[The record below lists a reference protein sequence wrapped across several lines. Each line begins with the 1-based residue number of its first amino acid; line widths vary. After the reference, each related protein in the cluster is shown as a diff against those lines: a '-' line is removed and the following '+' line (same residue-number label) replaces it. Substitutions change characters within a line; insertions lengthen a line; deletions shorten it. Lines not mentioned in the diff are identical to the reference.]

1 MNITLFFS
9 YGISLRDWYDKG
21 LLQREIVL
29 YRELSKYHNI
39 SFLTYGDESDY
50 EYKQLIGN
58 IKLFPIYSIIKKPK
72 NRVFQLFQTALIP
85 RQLTHLLKHTDLL
98 KTNQMWGGWVA
109 VIAKIIY
116 KKPLIVRCGYEQ
128 YDFAIKAGK
137 SLYYRIFIY
146 FTSMLTYR
154 LANRIHVAT
163 EEDKQFVI
171 DNFLASASKVYVHP
185 NWIDIAKY
193 KPLPETKKKNAVL
206 YVGRLNRQKNIPL
219 LLRALSNTDI
229 QLDIVGVGEM
239 RGELSYMANK
249 LNVHVNFIGS
259 ISNDRMNELYNL
271 YKVYVLC
278 SHYEGNPKTLLEA
291 MASGAAVIG
300 TDVPGIRNVIQHE
313 EDGLLVPDDKV
324 LLREA
329 IMHLLADEKI
339 GEKFGKNAR
348 NKIIENNS
356 LQVEVKKELAAYDQ
370 FMVSCA

>member
-1 MNITLFFS
+1 M
-9 YGISLRDWYDKG
+9 
-21 LLQREIVL
+21 
-29 YRELSKYHNI
+29 
-39 SFLTYGDESDY
+39 
-50 EYKQLIGN
+50 
-58 IKLFPIYSIIKKPK
+58 
-72 NRVFQLFQTALIP
+72 
-85 RQLTHLLKHTDLL
+85 
-98 KTNQMWGGWVA
+98 
-109 VIAKIIY
+109 
-116 KKPLIVRCGYEQ
+116 
-128 YDFAIKAGK
+128 
-137 SLYYRIFIY
+137 
-146 FTSMLTYR
+146 
-154 LANRIHVAT
+154 
-163 EEDKQFVI
+163 
-171 DNFLASASKVYVHP
+171 
-185 NWIDIAKY
+185 
-193 KPLPETKKKNAVL
+193 
-206 YVGRLNRQKNIPL
+206 

-259 ISNDRMNELYNL
+259 ISNDRMNELYNQ